1 LIKKSFMFKYLKCL
15 VIVWMQITFFVLIFF
30 GKLAAQSTAPGL
42 ISIPVNIK
50 TDGFVTFVIEDAT
63 GVRVRNLISNT
74 WFKAGVTKIL
84 WDGLDDTGRDL
95 KAAEKAVYNFS
106 GKPVMPGKYTLRGII
121 HKKITTSY
129 EFSVYSSGNPPWNTK
144 DHKGGWLSNHYPPQ
158 AAVFVP
164 ATESPTHQPIVY
176 LGSYIAEGA
185 DGLAWVDL
193 NGKKLGGKSTVG
205 GPWIA
210 APYLA
215 RDAGRARD
223 SGVYVY
229 VASARQIGK
238 VMPTGEIIVTALS
251 AKKDKLVLKY
261 DLGAI
266 TKDSSAIEITGF
278 AINNRIVVLSLFRKN
293 QIVALD
299 LISGKL
305 ISSTSVKKPKGLA
318 FDDTGNLYAI
328 SENTILRYAPV
339 TLTHALTNPKA
350 FIKAGLD
357 KPVALTFDP
366 KGNLYVSNTGL
377 SNQVKVFSPVG
388 NFTLAIGHAGAPKA
402 GIYDPLHMNNPAGM
416 TVDSKQQLWVA
427 ENDFLPKRVSVWSL
441 SGKFIKAFYGPQ
453 KYGGGGTVSAQN
465 SSEFIYADAARG
477 SMQFKLDWAT
487 GESVLEKVL
496 YRRSSDI
503 LRIAS
508 QASGPETSFSLRGI
522 KYYTNCYNSNPT
534 NGSPTAFLFK
544 EKNGVASPIA
554 AMGRADLWP
563 ILKQRNFESIWPPNY
578 DLKKLRGF
586 FIWSDLNDN
595 QQVEV
600 NEVKIMK
607 GLSTGVTVMP
617 DLSFCIARID
627 DKSVQFSPV
636 RFTES
641 GNPVYDI
648 NAGKGLLTEVLP
660 GASTGGGQVL
670 VSSNGWAVVTLGTVS
685 STAYSL
691 SGALNG
697 KLKWSYPDLWPG
709 LHAAHHAPLPTFPG
723 ELIGTTRL
731 LGGMLPNTN
740 SNSGP
745 LWAINSNHGM
755 VYIFTADGLF
765 VTTLFEPMR
774 LGKRWSMPDL
784 ERGNQLN
791 GVTLGEENF
800 WPTITETKE
809 NNVYLVNGSSSSVV
823 KVDGL
828 SSILRLPDVDII
840 VKKKDLEKVQ
850 AVESNFTLQ
859 DKQTTK
865 TLNVSLTNNLISVNG
880 DLEDWKGAQ
889 WINIDPKTTAAIA
902 VSKGRLY
909 IAYKT
914 GDPNL
919 LSNSM
924 EMPLAPFKTGGA
936 LDLMIGAYNAAKL
949 NRTIPVEGDERL
961 LLTLQHGKPFA
972 LLYKAVVKGTKE
984 TDKVP
989 FTSPVGFTSFD
1000 RIDEVSKEI
1009 EYASNGKGIYEF
1021 SISLS
1026 VLNLKPVVG
1035 LKIKGDIGIL
1045 KGDGTR
1051 TSSRVYWSN
1060 KSTTIISDV
1069 PSEARLEPNKWGLWI
1084 FNNN

>member
-1 LIKKSFMFKYLKCL
+1 MFKQPRCL
-15 VIVWMQITFFVLIFF
+15 VFAWMQITFFILISS
-30 GKLAAQSTAPGL
+30 GKLTAQSTATSV
-42 ISIPVNIK
+42 ISIPVNLK
-50 TDGFVTFVIEDAT
+50 TEGFVTFVIEDAN

-74 WFKAGVTKIL
+74 WFKAGATKIL

-106 GKPVMPGKYTLRGII
+106 GKPVKPGKYTLRGIV
-121 HKKITTSY
+121 HKKVTTTY
-129 EFSVYSSGNPPWNTK
+129 EFSVYSSGNPPWVTK

-164 ATESPTHQPIVY
+164 ATESPTHQPLVY

-193 NGKKLGGKSTVG
+193 NGKKIGGKSTVG

-223 SGVYVY
+223 SSVYVY
-229 VASARQIGK
+229 VASARQVGK
-238 VMPTGEIIVTALS
+238 VMPTGEIIITALS

-266 TKDSSAIEITGF
+266 AKDSSAIEISGF
-278 AINNRIVVLSLFRKN
+278 AVNNGIVVLSLYKKN

-299 LISGKL
+299 LASGKL
-305 ISSTSVKKPKGLA
+305 ISKISIKKPKGLT
-318 FDDTGNLYAI
+318 FNDTGNLYVV
-328 SENTILRYAPV
+328 SENTILSFAPV
-339 TLTHALTNPKA
+339 TLARALINPKA
-350 FIKAGLD
+350 FIKSGLD
-357 KPVALTFDP
+357 NPVALTFDP

-377 SNQVKVFSPVG
+377 SNQVKVFNPVG
-388 NFTLAIGHAGAPKA
+388 KLTLAIGHAGAPKA
-402 GIYDPLHMNNPAGM
+402 GIYDPLHMNNPAGI

-441 SGKFIKAFYGPQ
+441 SGNFIKAFYGPQ

-503 LRIAS
+503 LKIAS
-508 QASGPETSFSLRGI
+508 QASGPETSIMFKGK

-544 EKNGVASPIA
+544 EKDGVAYPIA

-563 ILKQRNFESIWPPNY
+563 ILKQKNFESIWPSNY
-578 DLKKLRGF
+578 DSKKLRGF
-586 FIWSDLNDN
+586 FIWNDLNDN

-627 DKSVQFSPV
+627 DRSIQFSPV
-636 RFTES
+636 RFTEG

-648 NAGKGLLTEVLP
+648 NTGKELLTEVLA

-670 VSSNGWAVVTLGTVS
+670 KSSNGWAVVTLGTVS

-691 SGALNG
+691 SGAQNG
-697 KLKWSYPDLWPG
+697 ILKWSYPDLWPG

-731 LGGMLPNTN
+731 LGGMLPNIK
-740 SNSGP
+740 SDSGP

-774 LGKRWSMPDL
+774 LGKRWAMPDL
-784 ERGNQLN
+784 GRGNQLD
-791 GVTLGEENF
+791 GITLGEENF

-809 NNVYLVNGSSSSVV
+809 GNVYLVNGSSSSIV

-828 SSILRLPDVDII
+828 NSIQRLPDVDITL
-840 VKKKDLEKVQ
+840 KQKDLEKVQ
-850 AVESNFTLQ
+850 AIGPNSSLHDKHTL
-859 DKQTTK
+859 K
-865 TLNVSLTNNLISVNG
+865 TLSVSLNNNLIIVNG
-880 DLEDWKGAQ
+880 DLADWKGAQ
-889 WINIDPKTTAAIA
+889 WISLNPKTTAALA
-902 VSKGRLY
+902 VSKTRLLV
-909 IAYKT
+909 AFKT

-919 LSNSM
+919 LNNSL

-936 LDLMIGAYNAAKL
+936 LDLMIGANNAAKI
-949 NRTIPVEGDERL
+949 NRTVPVAGDERL
-961 LLTLQHGKPFA
+961 LLTLKKGKPFA
-972 LLYKAVVKGTKE
+972 LLYKAIVSGTKE

-989 FTSPVGFTSFD
+989 FTSPVDFTSFD
-1000 RIDEVSKEI
+1000 RVDEVSKEI
-1009 EYASNGKGIYEF
+1009 EFASNGKGNYEF
-1021 SISLS
+1021 SVPLS
-1026 VLNLKPVVG
+1026 ILNLKPVSG
-1035 LKIKGDIGIL
+1035 LKIKGDVGIL
-1045 KGDGTR
+1045 KGDGTK

-1060 KSTTIISDV
+1060 KSTTIVSDV
-1069 PSEARLEPNKWGLWI
+1069 PSEARLNPDQWGLWM
-1084 FNNN
+1084 FK